1 MFNISNYLEKIS
13 KIVVSDSKQ
22 KKDIQ
27 ISIEEVLKINIKA
40 DSIFIKNN
48 FVLLKVSPSIKNLI
62 FIKKKSLLEKF
73 SERGIKN
80 ILDIS

>member
-13 KIVVSDSKQ
+13 KIVVSDCKQ